1 MYEIFDSM
9 VCNKNSYFTFRF
21 DFVKK
26 KKNRSTKLVLI
37 VAFILKLMTN

>member
-1 MYEIFDSM
+1 MYEILILWYIIRILILLLD
-9 VCNKNSYFTFRF
+9 F
-21 DFVKK
+21 DFVK